1 MQVRKKSLKLR
12 RSFGHP
18 GSRKSQCPAEKVLAK
33 ACLHRNINRKKNKKK
48 NRAGRGK
55 DSKKR
60 IGELQNGID
69 PIIMKGVTLSSLS
82 KQTPESCALWT

>member
-1 MQVRKKSLKLR
+1 MRKKSLKLR

-48 NRAGRGK
+48 KNRAGRGK
-55 DSKKR
+55 GTKKR
-60 IGELQNGID
+60 IGEL
-69 PIIMKGVTLSSLS
+69 
-82 KQTPESCALWT
+82 

>member
-48 NRAGRGK
+48 KKSRAGRGK
-55 DSKKR
+55 GTKKR
-60 IGELQNGID
+60 IGEL
-69 PIIMKGVTLSSLS
+69 
-82 KQTPESCALWT
+82 

>member
-33 ACLHRNINRKKNKKK
+33 ACLHRNINKKKNKKK
-48 NRAGRGK
+48 KRNRAGKGK

-60 IGELQNGID
+60 IGEL
-69 PIIMKGVTLSSLS
+69 
-82 KQTPESCALWT
+82 